1 MSAANAPSG
10 KGYTQCF
17 MFDMVDD
24 IPGTADM
31 LRDILEDDAIVKVL
45 HDCRQDAAALKV
57 QAGIELKTIF
67 DTQARPAGL
76 SVFAYLPVCLPALCN
91 TTPAAL
97 IVHSV
102 SGCQRAAGAV
112 GQC

>member
-1 MSAANAPSG
+1 
-10 KGYTQCF
+10 

-57 QAGIELKTIF
+57 QADIELKTIF
-67 DTQARPAGL
+67 DTQARPAC
-76 SVFAYLPVCLPALCN
+76 VPACPPACLCTICFGML
-91 TTPAAL
+91 
-97 IVHSV
+97 
-102 SGCQRAAGAV
+102 
-112 GQC
+112 